1 MIHQIVDKN
10 VAIPVLSNKLE
21 EHQICLNASI
31 FICWTRK
38 INWATRNWILW
49 GVAIQS
55 LKKKSIFLVLFLS
68 FDHNYKQRFI
78 KIKIYLKIKIKNN
91 NWNYVL
97 RFKTTSMMMIYLTYI
112 SMHFKMVEMRNILM
126 TTILLSLNILMG
138 YTWWCYKS

>member
-10 VAIPVLSNKLE
+10 VAIPVLFNKIQDY
-21 EHQICLNASI
+21 QICLNASI

-38 INWATRNWILW
+38 INRATRNWILW

-68 FDHNYKQRFI
+68 FDHNYKQRFM
-78 KIKIYLKIKIKNN
+78 KIKIYLKK
-91 NWNYVL
+91 
-97 RFKTTSMMMIYLTYI
+97 KTIIEIMCCISKPHPMMMIYLTNI